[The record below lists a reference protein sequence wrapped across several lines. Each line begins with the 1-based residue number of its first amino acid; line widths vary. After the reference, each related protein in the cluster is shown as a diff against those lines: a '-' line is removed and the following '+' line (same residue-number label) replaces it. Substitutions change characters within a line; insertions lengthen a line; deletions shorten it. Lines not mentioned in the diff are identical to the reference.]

1 MTHELLGI
9 IMVQVLFTID
19 CDGPFSDTGSFSNR
33 VSVKL
38 LHSHWAKTQAL
49 RSYLKQR
56 WVAGLALSEAGTR
69 TDLSSTFSAVVKI
82 SVLLVLGDLITR
94 RSAEKDT
101 SKGKIKPG
109 APQRSDPRRE

>member
-9 IMVQVLFTID
+9 IMVQ
-19 CDGPFSDTGSFSNR
+19 
-33 VSVKL
+33 L
-38 LHSHWAKTQAL
+38 LHSNWANIQAL

-56 WVAGLALSEAGTR
+56 WVAGLVLSEAGTR
-69 TDLSSTFSAVVKI
+69 TDLRSTISAVLKI
-82 SVLLVLGDLITR
+82 SEHMLLVLGDLITR

-109 APQRSDPRRE
+109 APQRSDPRGE